1 MSKKRKTQ
9 QKQENLLQSVAALT
23 ANGLKAFCQKEF
35 EKAIST
41 WGKIPVKLRPA
52 ALLAEGYFRHGLALF
67 YGQIIS
73 DRFSTLIRRNTAIP
87 TSREEIFYAM
97 HSEQDTIEI
106 EVYQGEH
113 SFASHNTPLGSF
125 LVTDLKSPA
134 PNARQL
140 VKPWLSRKNCSFTR
154 LRRFWK
160 IVTTI
165 WCILAKVCAC
175 QSQALCRRSGSNELR
190 QWLPI

>member
-23 ANGLKAFCQKEF
+23 ANGLKAFRQKEF

-52 ALLAEGYFRHGLALF
+52 ALLAEGHFRHGLALF
-67 YGQIIS
+67 YAQIIS

-106 EVYQGEH
+106 EVY
-113 SFASHNTPLGSF
+113 
-125 LVTDLKSPA
+125 
-134 PNARQL
+134 
-140 VKPWLSRKNCSFTR
+140 
-154 LRRFWK
+154 
-160 IVTTI
+160 
-165 WCILAKVCAC
+165 
-175 QSQALCRRSGSNELR
+175 
-190 QWLPI
+190 